1 MTITLLAGIG
11 ALVCLVMLGALAVIS
26 QLSSHA
32 IPDFVYLVGLA
43 LAVVVWIML
52 SKAGF

>member
-11 ALVCLVMLGALAVIS
+11 ALLALVLLAVLAIIS
-26 QLSSHA
+26 QVSTNET
-32 IPDFVYLVGLA
+32 PEFVYLVGLA
-43 LAVVVWIML
+43 LAVAAWIML